1 MAKAIEQAPRRAALS
16 AFTLWLLGACATEI
30 QEPSDAQGLASS
42 AGGNGGSAGES
53 AGVSGQ
59 PTSGGGSEPH
69 GGAAVSG
76 GNAGSAGGSTGGA
89 GNASGG
95 SANAGAG
102 SGGGGA
108 GGSAGMSGAAG
119 KGGGGG
125 MSGSS
130 GAGGGAM
137 GGSAGKGGG
146 GGSGGMP
153 NNCEKQQLKITGATA
168 SSTENDTFPA
178 SKAFDG
184 DVGTRWAS
192 AQTEPQWI
200 YLDLGEVAHV
210 SRVVITWETAFATNY
225 RIEIAQA
232 AAGPWTSMFQESAGN
247 GAVDDLTNLTARN
260 GRYVRMYGN
269 TRSTPYGFSI
279 WELAI
284 YGDLDE
290 TCK

>member
-1 MAKAIEQAPRRAALS
+1 MARTIGQAPRLAALS
-16 AFTLWLLGACATEI
+16 AFTLWLVGACATEM
-30 QEPSDAQGLASS
+30 QEPSDAQGLVST
-42 AGGNGGSAGES
+42 AGGAGGSAGSAGES
-53 AGVSGQ
+53 TGVSGQ
-59 PTSGGGSEPH
+59 PTAGSGTEQH
-69 GGAAVSG
+69 GGAAGSG
-76 GNAGSAGGSTGGA
+76 GNAGSAGALTGGA

-95 SANAGAG
+95 IAGAGAG
-102 SGGGGA
+102 SGNGGMAGA
-108 GGSAGMSGAAG
+108 GG
-119 KGGGGG
+119 KGGSGG
-125 MSGSS
+125 MSGSG
-130 GAGGGAM
+130 GAGGTAM
-137 GGSAGKGGG
+137 GGTAGKGGG

-153 NNCEKQQLKITGATA
+153 NSCEKQQLKITGATA

-200 YLDLGEVAHV
+200 YFDLGEVAHV
-210 SRVVITWETAFATNY
+210 SRVAITWETAFATNY

-247 GAVDDLTNLTARN
+247 GGVDDLTNLTARN

-279 WELAI
+279 WEFAV

>member
-1 MAKAIEQAPRRAALS
+1 MARTIEQAPRLAALS
-16 AFTLWLLGACATEI
+16 TFTLWLLGACATEI
-30 QEPSDAQGLASS
+30 QEPSDAQGLAST
-42 AGGNGGSAGES
+42 AGGAGGSAGER

-59 PTSGGGSEPH
+59 PAAGSSTEH
-69 GGAAVSG
+69 GGAAGSG
-76 GNAGSAGGSTGGA
+76 GNAGNAGTSAGGA

-95 SANAGAG
+95 VMSAGAG
-102 SGGGGA
+102 SGGAAGGSGGMSGVAGTGGGGMGGRGGA
-108 GGSAGMSGAAG
+108 GG
-119 KGGGGG
+119 GG
-125 MSGSS
+125 
-130 GAGGGAM
+130 M

-153 NNCEKQQLKITGATA
+153 NTCEKKQLKISGATA

-200 YLDLGEVAHV
+200 YFDLGEVAHV
-210 SRVVITWETAFATNY
+210 SRVAITWETAYATNY

-232 AAGPWTSMFQESAGN
+232 AAGPWTSMFQETAGN
-247 GAVDDLTNLTARN
+247 GAVNDLTNLTARS

-279 WELAI
+279 WEFAV